1 MSVRLSLSTCSSG
14 REQHHIGAT
23 ETGCHHTEG
32 PCGSQCGPSRCLY
45 TQEWRSHHP
54 DHRDLGHPATKSID
68 D

>member
-1 MSVRLSLSTCSSG
+1 MSVRLSMSTCSSG

-23 ETGCHHTEG
+23 EIGCHHMEG

-54 DHRDLGHPATKSID
+54 DHRDLGHPATESID